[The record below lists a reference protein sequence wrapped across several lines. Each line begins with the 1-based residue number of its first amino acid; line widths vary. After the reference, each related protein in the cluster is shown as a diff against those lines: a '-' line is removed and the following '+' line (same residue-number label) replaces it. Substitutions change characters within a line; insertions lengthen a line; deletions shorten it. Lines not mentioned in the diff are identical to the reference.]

1 MVYRYLSELKPHPKN
16 EYYFDDIT
24 DEKWYDLLESIR
36 LNGIYTPVVIAS
48 PIEKN
53 SDNKMI
59 IVSGHQRVRACKE
72 LGIEKIQCVI
82 ENFKSEDAML
92 LALIETNLFQ
102 RGSGNTNPIKLGRC
116 LNELDRIY
124 GVKRGNNQHRNPNNL
139 DSMVERKSKKEIAG
153 RLGLSQET
161 LTNYQKLTTLDEEL
175 KQMVLDGGISV
186 TNAVKVAK
194 KIQKE
199 KQKDIVGFI
208 REKGKIPGVKID
220 EIIKKTE
227 SGKKPKSE
235 KVEQEKE
242 TEKLEFSFQDLD
254 TYVKYG
260 AGYDSDEDDNVL
272 VALETLQKEL
282 SKISTYSELMHEYVD
297 HICFS
302 MEDLKRILQNSNSI
316 CEIEGEIIDNNLGFS
331 VGELAVLYD
340 DTRVMSQ
347 CVRVILDTIENMEKL
362 KNDKTPY
369 NCDSDGYIYN
379 GAGKQIGKIMDY
391 QNRKIVYD
399 NYIKDDKGN
408 FLLYDA
414 NNNIIDDVTW
424 F

>member
-1 MVYRYLSELKPHPKN
+1 MIYKKISELVPHPKN

-24 DEKWYDLLESIR
+24 NEKWYDLLESIR

-175 KQMVLDGGISV
+175 QQMVLDGGISV

-194 KIQKE
+194 KIPKE
-199 KQKDIVGFI
+199 KQKDIVEHI
-208 REKGKIPGVKID
+208 RKYGKISSKETDELIKRLKEGDKNTSAQELKTATFVDKEIKIEHSAITKIMTDIENLKDDNSNNSYDSALKALKSIEKRMGEFVKISD
-220 EIIKKTE
+220 KLHDIAEHIYKSSKEIENILNGYNSLKE
-227 SGKKPKSE
+227 L
-235 KVEQEKE
+235 E
-242 TEKLEFSFQDLD
+242 TELRN
-254 TYVKYG
+254 
-260 AGYDSDEDDNVL
+260 NVL
-272 VALETLQKEL
+272 FENAMNLLQL
-282 SKISTYSELMHEYVD
+282 SKSS
-297 HICFS
+297 
-302 MEDLKRILQNSNSI
+302 
-316 CEIEGEIIDNNLGFS
+316 
-331 VGELAVLYD
+331 
-340 DTRVMSQ
+340 
-347 CVRVILDTIENMEKL
+347 CVIAHHVSKVKEFLEK
-362 KNDKTPY
+362 T
-369 NCDSDGYIYN
+369 
-379 GAGKQIGKIMDY
+379 KQ
-391 QNRKIVYD
+391 V
-399 NYIKDDKGN
+399 
-408 FLLYDA
+408 
-414 NNNIIDDVTW
+414 
-424 F
+424 

>member
-92 LALIETNLFQ
+92 LALIETNLIQ

-124 GVKRGNNQHRNPNNL
+124 GVKQGNNQHRNPNNL

-175 KQMVLDGGISV
+175 QQMVLDGGISV
-186 TNAVKVAK
+186 TNAV
-194 KIQKE
+194 
-199 KQKDIVGFI
+199 
-208 REKGKIPGVKID
+208 
-220 EIIKKTE
+220 
-227 SGKKPKSE
+227 
-235 KVEQEKE
+235 
-242 TEKLEFSFQDLD
+242 
-254 TYVKYG
+254 
-260 AGYDSDEDDNVL
+260 
-272 VALETLQKEL
+272 
-282 SKISTYSELMHEYVD
+282 
-297 HICFS
+297 
-302 MEDLKRILQNSNSI
+302 
-316 CEIEGEIIDNNLGFS
+316 
-331 VGELAVLYD
+331 
-340 DTRVMSQ
+340 
-347 CVRVILDTIENMEKL
+347 
-362 KNDKTPY
+362 
-369 NCDSDGYIYN
+369 
-379 GAGKQIGKIMDY
+379 
-391 QNRKIVYD
+391 
-399 NYIKDDKGN
+399 
-408 FLLYDA
+408 
-414 NNNIIDDVTW
+414 
-424 F
+424 